1 MADGGKSPAD
11 IGKRIVM
18 LREALGHNQGAFAR
32 LVDISQP
39 ALANY
44 ESGLRRP
51 ELDKAFLIVA
61 KTGVTLDWLYLGD
74 RSGLPQRLL
83 ALVGELDPQ
92 GRKTG

>member
-32 LVDISQP
+32 LVGISQP

-51 ELDKAFLIVA
+51 ELDKAFLVVA

-83 ALVGELDPQ
+83 ALVEEFDVSA
-92 GRKTG
+92 RKTG